1 VSGERSR
8 RHRAQAGF
16 TLVELLIASALGLI
30 VMSGLASVVLTTSRA
45 SQTASDRVEAAGQI
59 RGFQQVAYND
69 FAGSSLPVPP
79 GGCGSSSAP
88 CTHSPIQLQGCQMS
102 ISSNKTQS
110 LLRQTVIYAWPS
122 GSDHVLRQIGTN
134 SHTAATNVTAFS
146 WYVDGTAPNTSVVVT
161 LTVTM
166 GSPGTTLSQSQ
177 TMRFYPRVDPTLPVY
192 VASPC

>member
-1 VSGERSR
+1 VDRSR

-16 TLVELLIASALGLI
+16 TLIELLIASALGLI

-59 RGFQQVAYND
+59 RSFQQSAYND
-69 FAGSSLPVPP
+69 FAGSSLPVLP

-102 ISSNKTQS
+102 NSNAPS
-110 LLRQTVIYAWPS
+110 LLRRTVIYAWPT

-146 WYVDGTAPNTSVVVT
+146 WYVDSTSPNKSVVVT

-166 GSPGTTLSQSQ
+166 GTSGTAISQSQ
-177 TMRFYPRVDPTLPVY
+177 TMRFYPRVDPTLPANVS
-192 VASPC
+192 SPC